1 MGKRSVI
8 RWTFWLAMLAGWGI
22 FAAEEPVVVH
32 LDVLPYTQPDHGYA
46 LVVGQVVNRDT
57 KREHVVRLSLPD
69 QYGILGVV
77 SREVSVAPGTQQTV
91 LLPVPASIMAY
102 IGECRVTLDGRRR
115 LEPLAVNLQT
125 QGALGKAHHQ
135 EAYSAVLVSRQVSYD
150 ALERALK
157 HPVEGQMQVKLQRSE
172 RELDTWPGR
181 WLAYSA
187 YDAVA
192 VTATDWQRAH
202 ESVRDALWRYAE
214 CGGVLIVV
222 GNFVPPAPVELVQ
235 EGGDARSP
243 YRILEVGLGRCAV
256 FPSPQVIHP
265 IAGDVL
271 RDHMQRS
278 RAMVWPRHA
287 NAAASHDLAP
297 VVDKIKLPLGLALSV
312 LMVFALVA
320 GPVNMALLRRK
331 NRSVWLFWITPLLGV
346 LTSGLIVLSML
357 LGEGVTARVRT
368 EGFTLLDERVGRATS
383 LGVDGL
389 YCPLRPRQ
397 GLLYSYDTEV
407 TLGQVGEDFIGQN
420 RQRDVV
426 WDEGQHLQGDW
437 VPARVPTYFRLRAS
451 ESRSERLGL
460 VRDGSGLA
468 VVNGLGA
475 RIEHLM
481 LMDFDGQVYETTDVA
496 AGVQTAPLAA
506 TKFRPPPPR
515 SLAQVALWDECW
527 NFNRYSTLPN
537 SGLLRPGSYIA
548 RIEGTPFL
556 ASGLRGSAQREERSV
571 VFGRMRQEEVR

>member
-1 MGKRSVI
+1 MGKRSVN

-32 LDVLPYTQPDHGYA
+32 LDVLPHSQPWHGYA
-46 LVVGQVVNRDT
+46 LAVGQVVNRDT
-57 KREHVVRLSLPD
+57 KREHAVRLSLSD
-69 QYGILGVV
+69 RYGNLGVV
-77 SREVSVAPGTQQTV
+77 SRQVSVAPGTQQTV
-91 LLPVPASIMAY
+91 LLPVPASMMVY
-102 IGECRVTLDGRRR
+102 IGECGVTLDGRRR

-125 QGALGKAHHQ
+125 QGALGIARHH
-135 EAYSAVLVSRQVSYD
+135 AVTSVVLVTRQVSYD

-157 HPVEGQMQVKLQRSE
+157 REQTPEGTVELQRSE
-172 RELDTWPGR
+172 RELDAWPGR

-192 VTATDWQRAH
+192 LSATEWQRAH

-214 CGGVLIVV
+214 CGGVLIVA
-222 GNFVPPAPVELVQ
+222 GNFTPPAPTEVIQEL
-235 EGGDARSP
+235 GDARSP
-243 YRILEVGLGRCAV
+243 FRILEVGLGCCAV
-256 FPSPQVIHP
+256 FPVAQNIHP
-265 IAGDVL
+265 AAGDIL
-271 RDHMQRS
+271 RGHMQRNRTMAWS
-278 RAMVWPRHA
+278 RHV
-287 NAAASHDLAP
+287 NAVASHDLAP
-297 VVDKIKLPLGLALSV
+297 VVEKVKLPLGLALSV
-312 LMVFALVA
+312 LLLFALVA
-320 GPVNMALLRRK
+320 GPINMALLRRK

-357 LGEGVTARVRT
+357 LGEGITARVRT

-407 TLGQVGEDFIGQN
+407 TLGQVGEDLIGQN

-426 WDEGQHLQGDW
+426 WDEGQHLQGEW

-556 ASGLRGSAQREERSV
+556 ASGLRGGAQREERSV